1 MAVSDNVSGKIIK
14 RKKKKTTGDIVFNVF
29 LYTFFSLTVV
39 VILYPLHR
47 ILAYSFNDRMVSIVR
62 KVYIFPNAWTLENYK
77 QIFINKPGI
86 LRGFLTT
93 ALRTVAGTAA
103 SLAVNALLAFI
114 LSRRKFRFRYIFSL
128 FWVITMYLQG
138 GMIPTYVLYSKLH
151 LRENFLVYIIPG
163 MVNVMYV
170 LVIRTYMKSIPY
182 SLEESAQLE
191 GAGYFKIFTC
201 IISPLCKPVYAATA
215 LFTALYHWNSWFDA
229 LLYNRHTPELTTLNY
244 EIMKYIVSPGFART
258 VNEFKGRTSA
268 YWPQITAAS
277 VLTAVPV
284 LVVYPFFQR
293 YFISGLKVGGIK
305 D

>member
-29 LYTFFSLTVV
+29 LYTFFTLTVV

-47 ILAYSFNDRMVSIVR
+47 ILAFSFNDRLVSFIR
-62 KVYIFPNAWTLENYK
+62 QVYIFPNAWTLNNYK
-77 QIFINKPGI
+77 QIFDKSGI

-93 ALRTVAGTAA
+93 TLRTVAGTAA

-128 FWVITMYLQG
+128 FWV
-138 GMIPTYVLYSKLH
+138 PTYVLYSKLH

-244 EIMKYIVSPGFART
+244 EIMKYIVSPGFERT
-258 VNEFKGRTSA
+258 VSDFKGRTAA

-293 YFISGLKVGGIK
+293 YFISGLKVGSIK

>member
-1 MAVSDNVSGKIIK
+1 MAVSDNVSDKTIK

-29 LYTFFSLTVV
+29 LYTFFTLTVV

-47 ILAYSFNDRMVSIVR
+47 ILAFSFNDRTVSIVR
-62 KVYIFPNAWTLENYK
+62 EVYIFPNAWTLDNYK
-77 QIFINKPGI
+77 QIFDKSGI

-93 ALRTVAGTAA
+93 TLRTVVGTAT

-138 GMIPTYVLYSKLH
+138 GIIPTYVLYSKLH

-191 GAGYFKIFTC
+191 GAGYFKIFTR

-229 LLYNRHTPELTTLNY
+229 LLYNRYTPELTTLNY
-244 EIMKYIVSPGFART
+244 EIMKCIVSLGFVRT

-268 YWPQITAAS
+268 YWHQITAAS

-293 YFISGLKVGGIK
+293 YFISGLKIGGIK

>member
-1 MAVSDNVSGKIIK
+1 MAVSDNVSDITIK

-29 LYTFFSLTVV
+29 LYTFFTLTVV
-39 VILYPLHR
+39 AILYPLHR
-47 ILAYSFNDRMVSIVR
+47 ILAFSFNDRTVSFIR
-62 KVYIFPNAWTLENYK
+62 EVYIFPNAWTLDNYK
-77 QIFINKPGI
+77 QIFDKSGI

-93 ALRTVAGTAA
+93 TLRTVAGTAA

-229 LLYNRHTPELTTLNY
+229 FLYNRHTPELTTLNY
-244 EIMKYIVSPGFART
+244 EIMKCIVSSGFERT

-268 YWPQITAAS
+268 YWHQITAAS

-293 YFISGLKVGGIK
+293 YFINGLTIGGIK